1 MSDWIASAL
10 LVAGGFF
17 CLVAGIGVLRLK
29 DTYQRMHASTKAG
42 TLGLGLVCLA
52 AMLEAETW
60 GNVVEAFFVFLFMI
74 ATAPVGSHL
83 IGRAAFRARIAEAP
97 GTAHEPGCD
106 AFRRPDAQVARQA
119 RRPVSGE

>member
-1 MSDWIASAL
+1 MSDWIAAAL

-17 CLVAGIGVLRLK
+17 CLVAGLGVLRFK

-52 AMLEAETW
+52 AMVKAETW
-60 GNVVEAFFVFLFMI
+60 GNVTEAFFVFLFMI

-97 GTAHEPGCD
+97 GTAHDPGSET
-106 AFRRPDAQVARQA
+106 FRSHTTPGAAPSRPL
-119 RRPVSGE
+119 PGE